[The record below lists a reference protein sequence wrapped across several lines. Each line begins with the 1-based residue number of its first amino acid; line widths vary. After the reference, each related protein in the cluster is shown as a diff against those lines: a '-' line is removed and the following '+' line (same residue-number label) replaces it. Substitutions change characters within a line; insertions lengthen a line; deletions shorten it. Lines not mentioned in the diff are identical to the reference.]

1 MPCDTRSTIFTSPS
15 AAPVN
20 PPGVIVAPDGT
31 MTTPDGKVITPDGRV
46 VDTVGIA
53 VGVSIGGAVAIAGA
67 VVLVL
72 FLRRKKKRGVT
83 ITTAMKSLSN
93 FDDRFNIPYS
103 ELEFSRELGAG
114 SFGKVFLGSWRKA
127 EVALKL
133 ATLATWED
141 FANEVKLTM

>member
-1 MPCDTRSTIFTSPS
+1 MLNLFANQFF
-15 AAPVN
+15 AAN
-20 PPGVIVAPDGT
+20 PPGVTVAPDGT
-31 MTTPDGKVITPDGRV
+31 IISPDGV
-46 VDTVGIA
+46 VVNPVGIA
-53 VGVSIGGAVAIAGA
+53 VGVSIGCAVVIAGV

-72 FLRRKKKRGVT
+72 YLRRRKQRGVS

-93 FDDRFNIPYS
+93 FDDRFNIPYN
-103 ELEFSRELGAG
+103 ELEFMRELGAG
-114 SFGKVFLGSWRKA
+114 SYGKVFLGSWRKA